1 MPKGRKQMRISRV
14 MGVLL
19 ALAAAS
25 LVFTTVARAD
35 EAKKDEGPLTA
46 KEFAKKAAE
55 INMAEV
61 QLAKFAERQTS
72 NANVRGFS
80 QGIQRD
86 HRKAETQ
93 LKKAVATGTEL
104 PTELTEKYQKEI
116 DRLKKLE
123 GKEFDREYMKYME
136 KSHRQAINLYERA
149 AKSVTSPELKQYI
162 EENLKVLR
170 THLNEAQKTAKTIG
184 D

>member
-1 MPKGRKQMRISRV
+1 MPKGRQLMKTSRV
-14 MGVLL
+14 LGVLL
-19 ALAAAS
+19 VLAGFVAFA
-25 LVFTTVARAD
+25 TVARAD
-35 EAKKDEGPLTA
+35 EAKKEEGPLTD
-46 KEFAKKAAE
+46 KEFVQKAAE
-55 INMAEV
+55 INMAAN
-61 QLAKFAERQTS
+61 QLARFAERQTS

-86 HRKAETQ
+86 HRKAEAQ

-104 PTELTEKYQKEI
+104 PRELSEEYQKEI
-116 DRLKKLE
+116 ERLEKLK

-136 KSHRQAINLYERA
+136 KSHRKAIDLYERA
-149 AKSVTSPELKQYI
+149 AKSATRPELKQYA

-170 THLNEAQKTAKTIG
+170 THLNEAQKVAKTIG